1 MRAGILKGILSR
13 MLRARSSKKKTV
25 RTTHQVPGK
34 LTGKVAIV
42 TGGSRGIGKF
52 IAKKLAEEG
61 ASVVIAGRTISD
73 LKMAAEEI
81 SRAGGKAI
89 PVQTDV
95 SNEKS
100 VHRLLSKTLTE
111 FGTIDI
117 LINNAGQ
124 YLEKPVTDM
133 SLSEWNRVIGTN
145 LTGPFLL
152 TRAVLPE
159 MIEKMDGTIIMISS
173 TSGKRAR
180 PNSAVYAA
188 SKFAIEGFSEALL
201 QEVREH
207 NIRVIVVTPSSVDS
221 SNRDNRQILKG
232 GKGARLR
239 AEDVADTVLSAV
251 KLPPR
256 ALIREVELW
265 ATNP

>member
-1 MRAGILKGILSR
+1 M
-13 MLRARSSKKKTV
+13 TQ
-25 RTTHQVPGK
+25 TPGGS
-34 LTGKVAIV
+34 LDGKVAIV
-42 TGGSRGIGKF
+42 TGGSRGIGRF
-52 IAKKLAEEG
+52 IAHRLAQEG
-61 ASVVIAGRTISD
+61 ASVVIAGRTLAD
-73 LKMAAEEI
+73 LKITAEDI
-81 SRAGGKAI
+81 SGNGGKVI
-89 PVQTDV
+89 GVQTDV

-124 YLEKPVTDM
+124 FLEKHVTEM
-133 SLSEWNRVIGTN
+133 SLNEWNSIIGTN

-159 MIEKMDGTIIMISS
+159 MIEKMDGTIVMISS
-173 TSGKRAR
+173 TSGKRAKA
-180 PNSAVYAA
+180 NSAVFAA
-188 SKFAIEGFSEALL
+188 SKFGIEGFSEALL
-201 QEVREH
+201 QEVRSH

-221 SNRDNRQILKG
+221 SERDSRQILKG

-239 AEDVADTVLSAV
+239 AEDVADTIVAAI

-256 ALIREVELW
+256 ALVREVELW

>member
-1 MRAGILKGILSR
+1 MLKSGSSRKVKAEGLSQNSGGS
-13 MLRARSSKKKTV
+13 LA
-25 RTTHQVPGK
+25 
-34 LTGKVAIV
+34 GKVAIV
-42 TGGSRGIGKF
+42 TGGSRGIGRA
-52 IAKKLAEEG
+52 IANKLAQER
-61 ASVVIAGRTISD
+61 ASVVIAGRTLTD
-73 LKMAAEEI
+73 LKVTAEEI
-81 SRAGGKAI
+81 SGRGGRVIA
-89 PVQTDV
+89 VQTDV

-124 YLEKPVTDM
+124 YMEKPVTEM
-133 SLSEWNRVIGTN
+133 SLTDWNSIIGTN

-159 MIEKMDGTIIMISS
+159 MIEKMDGTIVMISS
-173 TSGKRAR
+173 TSGKRAKA
-180 PNSAVYAA
+180 NSAVYAA
-188 SKFAIEGFSEALL
+188 SKFGIEGFSEALL
-201 QEVREH
+201 REVRGH

-221 SNRDNRQILKG
+221 SERYSRQILKG

-239 AEDVADTVLSAV
+239 AEDVADTIIAAI

-256 ALIREVELW
+256 ALVREVELW

>member
-1 MRAGILKGILSR
+1 MLKGK
-13 MLRARSSKKKTV
+13 SSKRSKV
-25 RTTHQVPGK
+25 ESAPHPAAGS
-34 LTGKVAIV
+34 LAGKVAIV
-42 TGGSRGIGKF
+42 SGGSRGIGKF
-52 IAKKLAEEG
+52 ISRKLANEG
-61 ASVVIAGRTISD
+61 ASVVIAGRTLSD
-73 LKMAAEEI
+73 LRMTADEL
-81 SRAGGKAI
+81 SSAGGRVL

-100 VHRLLSKTLTE
+100 VHRLLTKTLTE

-124 YLEKPVTDM
+124 YMEKPVTDT
-133 SLSEWNRVIGTN
+133 SVSEWNRIVGTN

-159 MIEKMDGTIIMISS
+159 MIEKMDGTIVMISS
-173 TSGKRAR
+173 TSGKRAKA
-180 PNSAVYAA
+180 NSAVYAA
-188 SKFAIEGFSEALL
+188 SKFGLEGFSEALL
-201 QEVREH
+201 REVRGH

-221 SNRDNRQILKG
+221 SDRDTRQILKG

-239 AEDVADTVLSAV
+239 AEDVADTVVGAI

-256 ALIREVELW
+256 ALVREVELW

>member
-1 MRAGILKGILSR
+1 
-13 MLRARSSKKKTV
+13 MLRTKSSGKKKGPAELPQPT
-25 RTTHQVPGK
+25 GS
-34 LTGKVAIV
+34 LAGKVAIV

-52 IAKKLAEEG
+52 IAKRLASEG
-61 ASVVIAGRTISD
+61 ASVVIAGRTMPHLRITV
-73 LKMAAEEI
+73 EEI
-81 SRAGGKAI
+81 AADGGRVIA
-89 PVQTDV
+89 VQTDV

-124 YLEKPVTDM
+124 YMEKAVTDM
-133 SLSEWNRVIGTN
+133 SVADWNNVIGTN

-152 TRAVLPE
+152 SRAVLPE

-173 TSGKRAR
+173 TSGKRAKA
-180 PNSAVYAA
+180 NSAAYSA
-188 SKFAIEGFSEALL
+188 SKFGIEGFSEALL
-201 QEVREH
+201 REVRDY

-221 SNRDNRQILKG
+221 SDRESRQILKG

-239 AEDVADTVLSAV
+239 AEDVAETVVAAI

>member
-1 MRAGILKGILSR
+1 MKMVRKT
-13 MLRARSSKKKTV
+13 KKFTKKIV
-25 RTTHQVPGK
+25 EGA
-34 LTGKVAIV
+34 LAGKVAII
-42 TGGSRGIGKF
+42 TGGSRGIGKY
-52 IAKKLAEEG
+52 IARRLAAEG

-73 LKMAAEEI
+73 LKVAQEEI
-81 SRAGGKAI
+81 SAEGGRVIA
-89 PVQTDV
+89 VQTDV

-124 YLEKPVTDM
+124 YIEKSITDM
-133 SLSEWNRVIGTN
+133 SVEEWINVINTN

-159 MIEKMDGTIIMISS
+159 MIEKKDGTIVMISS
-173 TSGKRAR
+173 TSGKRAKA
-180 PNSAVYAA
+180 NSAAYSA
-188 SKFAIEGFSEALL
+188 SKFGIEGFSEALL
-201 QEVREH
+201 REVREH
-207 NIRVIVVTPSSVDS
+207 NVRVIVVTPSSVDS
-221 SNRDNRQILKG
+221 SERDSQQILKG
-232 GKGARLR
+232 GEGARLR
-239 AEDVADTVLSAV
+239 AEDVAEVVVGAI

-256 ALIREVELW
+256 ALVREVELW